1 MKRTLTLTA
10 VVVML
15 MLQGVTLE
23 AQMVDNPSGLQ
34 WDHNTETDLA
44 GYRVYQSGVSGVYGT
59 TFTAIPGGTNTATL
73 SNCPANGQFIG
84 WLLRWI
90 WQETS
95 PVPQMRQRLFSMMAR
110 PPRRPDV
117 YRYHRGLLAHWLRE
131 PKVWSW

>member
-23 AQMVDNPSGLQ
+23 AQMVVNPSGLQ

-73 SNCPANGQFIG
+73 SNCPANGQLYWVVTAVDLAGNESGPSNEATALFDDG
-84 WLLRWI
+84 PPAPP
-90 WQETS
+90 TGC
-95 PVPQMRQRLFSMMAR
+95 VPI
-110 PPRRPDV
+110 P
-117 YRYHRGLLAHWLRE
+117 
-131 PKVWSW
+131 